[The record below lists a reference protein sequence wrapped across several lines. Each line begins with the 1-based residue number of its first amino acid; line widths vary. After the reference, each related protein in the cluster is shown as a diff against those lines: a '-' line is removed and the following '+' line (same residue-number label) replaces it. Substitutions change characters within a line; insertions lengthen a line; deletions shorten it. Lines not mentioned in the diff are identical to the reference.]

1 MQVSLPSVQC
11 LFSVRWWWCVLLHVL
26 LPLGQSCRG
35 DHHCL
40 PSAWFGFPWTRAE
53 PLVPS
58 LPRVELG
65 RGNWWVHCLLS
76 WTKSIHLWKTMKW
89 GRESGSGSPG
99 SSEAASSRKLHGT
112 SLSAPICARGRQM
125 QAVLEA

>member
-26 LPLGQSCRG
+26 LPLGQSCRV
-35 DHHCL
+35 DHYCL
-40 PSAWFGFPWTRAE
+40 PSAWFGFPCMRAE
-53 PLVPS
+53 PLVPA

-76 WTKSIHLWKTMKW
+76 WTKNIHLWKTMKW
-89 GRESGSGSPG
+89 GRESGSGGPG